1 MKYRFKKLNTKVTDC
16 GLSFSACLFVFFFLS
31 SWFLNAQVSATVDS
45 TSIKIGEQI
54 TYKIQVE
61 TDTKNLVVFPEGQS
75 FMPLEM
81 IESYKTDTVKQND
94 KYNLIKRYGLTQ
106 FDSGVYTIPPQ
117 KIVIGN
123 KTILT
128 DSLKVE
134 VRNILVDSTKQGLY
148 DIKPIIE
155 VEKSPSPR
163 WKYVLLTLLVIGIVA
178 GLIYWFLWRKKP
190 LSEEEQIA
198 LLPPYDRA
206 KLALKK
212 LEESDYLKQDALK
225 EYYSEL
231 TQIVRKYLDEKVY
244 DHSME
249 STTDQLISRLRLLK
263 EGNQIDL
270 SQDTIKN
277 IESILKRADLVK
289 FAKSKP
295 DIGLAELDR
304 NTIDVEIDHVKE
316 VLPEPSEEEKLL
328 NEQYKKEQERK
339 EKQKK
344 IVITVIISVGLL
356 IATFVGF
363 SLKYG
368 FGYVKDT
375 LLGHNSLELL
385 EGQWITSDYGVPPI
399 TISTPKVLKRMSPE
413 FPEDVAQQ
421 TQITMFGYGS
431 LVEQFS
437 VVVAT
442 SKYNLQ
448 GDNKVDLNEVVDK
461 NIKSWENSG
470 VQNIVVQTEKF
481 VTPNGAEGLKTYG
494 TGNFPV
500 GTSKEFSKGNYII
513 LVFNANNVVQQ
524 IILSWREDD
533 TYADQMV
540 DRILNSVELVKP
552 KE

>member
-1 MKYRFKKLNTKVTDC
+1 MKDRFRIKNYRLTDI
-16 GLSFSACLFVFFFLS
+16 GVKFSGISFIFFFLS
-31 SWFLNAQVSATVDS
+31 SWLLNAQVSATIDS

-54 TYKIQVE
+54 TYRIQVE
-61 TDTKNLVVFPEGQS
+61 TDTTNLVVFPEGQS

-123 KTILT
+123 KTLLT
-128 DSLKVE
+128 DSLRVE

-155 VEKSPSPR
+155 VEKSPSQW
-163 WKYVLLTLLVIGIVA
+163 WKYMLYTLLVLGIVA

-270 SQDTIKN
+270 SKDTIKN

-304 NTIDVEIDHVKE
+304 NTIDLEIDHVKE

-328 NEQYKKEQERK
+328 DEKYKKEQERK
-339 EKQKK
+339 EKRKK
-344 IVITVIISVGLL
+344 MVITVAISVFL
-356 IATFVGF
+356 IVATFVGF

-368 FGYVKDT
+368 FVYVKDT
-375 LLGHNSLELL
+375 IIGHNSLELL

-399 TISTPKVLKRMSPE
+399 TISTPKVLKRISPE
-413 FPEDVAQQ
+413 LPEDVAQQ
-421 TQITMFGYGS
+421 AQITMFGYGS
-431 LVEQFS
+431 LLEQFS

-442 SKYNLQ
+442 SKYNLP

-461 NIKSWENSG
+461 NIKNWENSG

-494 TGNFPV
+494 TGNFPI
-500 GTSKEFSKGNYII
+500 GTAKEFSKGNYVI
-513 LVFNANNVVQQ
+513 LVFNSNNVVQQ
-524 IILSWREDD
+524 IILSWREGD
-533 TYADQMV
+533 TYADQIV
-540 DRILNSVELVKP
+540 DRILNSVELVKA